1 MNDRKNGIRLDALA
15 ETREKIVRGEVPPQK
30 PFEVEGRW
38 RSEGPGMFEATL
50 AFPGGTLTLVSDQP
64 PPSGGEG
71 IAPNPV
77 QYCVY
82 AMLACYATT
91 FMTLAAKKGVEIR
104 GLKCRGASVAN
115 MKAIFEV
122 EEGPIIDRVWIELEV
137 DSDASDEVLEALRE
151 EADRKC
157 PAAYTVQNAV
167 PFASR
172 LVKKEGE
179 A

>member
-1 MNDRKNGIRLDALA
+1 MSETRNGIRLDALNT
-15 ETREKIVRGEVPPQK
+15 TREKILRGEVPSEK

-38 RSEGPGMFEATL
+38 RTEGPGMFEATL
-50 AFPGGTLTLVSDQP
+50 NFPGGSLTLVSDQP

-71 IAPNPV
+71 TAPNPV
-77 QYCVY
+77 QYCVF

-91 FMTLAAKKGVEIR
+91 FMTLAAQQGVDIR
-104 GLKCRGASVAN
+104 SLRVRGASVAN

-137 DSDASDEVLEALRE
+137 TSDASQEVLEALRQ

-157 PAAYTVQNAV
+157 PAAYTVQHAV
-167 PFASR
+167 PFTSR
-172 LVKKEGE
+172 LVKQEG
-179 A
+179 